1 MMMEEEEE
9 EEKVGEYWLEAAG
22 GRDDVNPGV
31 DRLRCSAPCGHLV
44 HSRTQCTTNRP
55 PSAVL
60 LRLTDAQCNVHCAL
74 IIEHCAIY
82 TQHRPLIIRY

>member
-1 MMMEEEEE
+1 MMIMEEEE

-60 LRLTDAQCNVHCAL
+60 LRLSYCTAAH
-74 IIEHCAIY
+74 
-82 TQHRPLIIRY
+82 